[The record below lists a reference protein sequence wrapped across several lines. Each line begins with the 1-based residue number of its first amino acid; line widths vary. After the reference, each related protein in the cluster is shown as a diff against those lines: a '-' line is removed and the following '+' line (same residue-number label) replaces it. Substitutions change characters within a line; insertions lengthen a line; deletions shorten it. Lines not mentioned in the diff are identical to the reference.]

1 MAEQIATF
9 SERLKEAM
17 SLRKKTQADLTRLTG
32 LAKQQ
37 VSQYVNDKFTARL
50 PALHLLAEALD
61 VNEVWLMGYDVHM
74 KRPTSVPTTNE
85 AEKIYQQIS
94 SSYTQTETETAD
106 WLVEG
111 HDYEF
116 VRLSYIPLGADFA
129 VKVRGD
135 SLEPLY
141 SKDEVV
147 LVKSEVIIESGQIGV
162 FCLNGVGYLK
172 MLQGNKLVSFNKKY
186 KPIIIE
192 EFDRFVYAGRVVGIV
207 EKSKLVQ

>member
-1 MAEQIATF
+1 M
-9 SERLKEAM
+9 
-17 SLRKKTQADLTRLTG
+17 
-32 LAKQQ
+32 
-37 VSQYVNDKFTARL
+37 
-50 PALHLLAEALD
+50 
-61 VNEVWLMGYDVHM
+61 
-74 KRPTSVPTTNE
+74 
-85 AEKIYQQIS
+85 
-94 SSYTQTETETAD
+94 
-106 WLVEG
+106 
-111 HDYEF
+111 
-116 VRLSYIPLGADFA
+116 GADFA